1 MPTIN
6 LFANDEACYTLLTHE
21 LARITGRETRLNR
34 KEVIEHDAFGGEN
47 CSKEELTADF
57 SAAFL
62 SGITSIQPATI
73 NNSTAYI
80 QSER

>member
-1 MPTIN
+1 
-6 LFANDEACYTLLTHE
+6 
-21 LARITGRETRLNR
+21 
-34 KEVIEHDAFGGEN
+34 VIEHDAFGGEN